1 VHMTFTDQ
9 KCQLKI
15 VGAHYIAPTL
25 FFLFFFNFKNIFI
38 FNPIF
43 VELIQG
49 GPTINM
55 F

>member
-1 VHMTFTDQ
+1 MHMTFTDQ